1 MIYRVLKV
9 YHTYFIAVDSTTYI
23 AKNIQKELVAIS
35 AVKVLIAS
43 MVSAAY
49 FDGASLGMI

>member
-23 AKNIQKELVAIS
+23 AKNVQKELVAIS

>member
-9 YHTYFIAVDSTTYI
+9 AHTYFIAVESTTYN
-23 AKNIQKELVAIS
+23 AKNVQKELVAIS

-43 MVSAAY
+43 MVTAISL
-49 FDGASLGMI
+49 DGASLGMI